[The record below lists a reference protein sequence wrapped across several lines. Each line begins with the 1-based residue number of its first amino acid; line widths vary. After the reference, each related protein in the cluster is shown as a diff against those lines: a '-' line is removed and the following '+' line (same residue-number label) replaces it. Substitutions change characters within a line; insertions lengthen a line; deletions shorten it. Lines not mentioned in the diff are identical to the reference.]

1 MSTIPIAPACDSSI
15 PGLAAPLSAVE
26 AERGWR
32 YVRRVL
38 PDGQEVW
45 DLVLLTEAD
54 ILDPQEGDVMP
65 QRPEHERAT
74 RDLISM
80 LEAHY
85 RQDPTYTVFHDLIMD
100 WGIPGLSRPS
110 PDLAVVPGVRDPQAI
125 AGTFEVQKE
134 GTRPVLVMEVIS
146 PGYRDTDINPQKK
159 VRIYAAAGVQEYV
172 ILDPGGYTGT
182 PVVGYRLGRGRRYR
196 PVRLDADGLVTCTSI
211 GMRVGLDGEQVILID
226 TASGE
231 RLLTHMEQADR
242 AEAAETRAEAA
253 ETRATVEAQ
262 VRAEAEARAEAAEA
276 RAAAEAQARA
286 AAEAELAL
294 LRAALRRSRGTEL

>member
-1 MSTIPIAPACDSSI
+1 MPTVPMAPAGDPALPVSV
-15 PGLAAPLSAVE
+15 APLSAAE

-38 PDGQEVW
+38 PDGQEIW
-45 DLVLLTEAD
+45 DVVLLTEAD

-100 WGIPGLSRPS
+100 WGIPGLQRPS
-110 PDLAVVPGVRDPQAI
+110 PDLAVVPGVRDPHAI
-125 AGTFEVQKE
+125 VGTFEVQKE
-134 GTRPVLVMEVIS
+134 GTRPVLVIEVIS
-146 PGYRDTDINPQKK
+146 PGYMDTDINPQKK
-159 VRIYAAAGVQEYV
+159 VRIYAAAGVQEYI

-211 GMRVGLDGEQVILID
+211 GIRVGLDGEQVILID
-226 TASGE
+226 AASGA
-231 RLLTHMEQADR
+231 RLLTHKEQADR
-242 AEAAETRAEAA
+242 AEAAETRAAA
-253 ETRATVEAQ
+253 EAQ
-262 VRAEAEARAEAAEA
+262 VRAEAETRAAAAEA

-286 AAEAELAL
+286 EAEAEIAR
-294 LRAALRRSRGTEL
+294 LRAALQRSRGTEL